1 MIKKEYGGNASRSI
15 FRIAFGISAFV
26 ILMSVYM
33 AARLAIL
40 SAAISKNMKGSA
52 QYLSI
57 LAIVGFAA
65 LFFGVSPALGAT
77 APTLGT
83 AQSYGILGSTTVTNT
98 GPTIVNGDLGVS
110 PGTAVTGFPPGIVTG
125 TIHSA
130 DAAAG
135 QAQID
140 VTTAYNNL
148 TGQAVNF
155 GPFSPTDLAGQTL
168 VPGVY
173 QYSSSVQNTGVLTL
187 DAGGD
192 PNAVWVFQIGST
204 LTTGSGS
211 SVVVINGGQD
221 CNVFWQVGSSVT
233 LDTTTKFVGNIL
245 ALTSITL
252 NTGADISGRALA
264 RNGAVTMDTNV
275 ITPSVC
281 RVPTP
286 TPTPTPPPIPVTPT
300 PTPTLTPTPTP
311 ITPIP
316 TTITP
321 TPIPVTPTPTPT
333 LTPTPT
339 PITPIPTTI
348 TPTPTPTLTPTPT
361 PITPIPT
368 TITPTPIPITPTPP
382 LPPPPV
388 PELST
393 LLLMSAGILGLVLM
407 WRKR

>member
-187 DAGGD
+187 DAGAT
-192 PNAVWVFQIGST
+192 PM
-204 LTTGSGS
+204 LSGS
-211 SVVVINGGQD
+211 SK
-221 CNVFWQVGSSVT
+221 
-233 LDTTTKFVGNIL
+233 L
-245 ALTSITL
+245 
-252 NTGADISGRALA
+252 GAHLR
-264 RNGAVTMDTNV
+264 
-275 ITPSVC
+275 
-281 RVPTP
+281 
-286 TPTPTPPPIPVTPT
+286 
-300 PTPTLTPTPTP
+300 
-311 ITPIP
+311 
-316 TTITP
+316 
-321 TPIPVTPTPTPT
+321 
-333 LTPTPT
+333 
-339 PITPIPTTI
+339 
-348 TPTPTPTLTPTPT
+348 
-361 PITPIPT
+361 
-368 TITPTPIPITPTPP
+368 
-382 LPPPPV
+382 PV
-388 PELST
+388 PAHLLSLSMAVKIVT
-393 LLLMSAGILGLVLM
+393 YFGRWAVLRLSIHCLLYTSDAAD
-407 WRKR
+407 